1 MEIWQW
7 LELILLWVTVA
18 GYALLAL
25 GIFVYAFFHG
35 RKRERSAGWSIANVQ
50 TPAIRQLSF
59 ANAVGTTD
67 DRHGVGTECAS
78 ELNTMKAKQ

>member
-1 MEIWQW
+1 LQ
-7 LELILLWVTVA
+7 TC
-18 GYALLAL
+18 
-25 GIFVYAFFHG
+25 
-35 RKRERSAGWSIANVQ
+35 Q

-59 ANAVGTTD
+59 ANAVGAKH